1 MSALSQSSAS
11 DSLASSWARPKSI
24 LQTHRCLLVSFA
36 VPRDWNFSSSIFLV
50 QPRACFI
57 IFSLVCGGGPGV
69 STLQSAKFGFHG
81 WDKLCALGPFAPPG
95 VPAVARSWRRRGKGS
110 VKLEGGSGSIV
121 EGSGDS
127 DESPRMTRSEE
138 VGGQTFANLARRQV
152 QWGSIGRATGQMV
165 DHRLREGTG
174 KAVDHSHPLRERS
187 LDSISCFRV
196 VKQAA
201 RVILQHV
208 TVISRCSLESVV
220 IRDNL

>member
-1 MSALSQSSAS
+1 MAGTSSAAWGP
-11 DSLASSWARPKSI
+11 SLRQGFLRLRGLGDGVAK
-24 LQTHRCLLVSFA
+24 
-36 VPRDWNFSSSIFLV
+36 VPSNS
-50 QPRACFI
+50 
-57 IFSLVCGGGPGV
+57 
-69 STLQSAKFGFHG
+69 
-81 WDKLCALGPFAPPG
+81 
-95 VPAVARSWRRRGKGS
+95 
-110 VKLEGGSGSIV
+110 GGSGSIV

-152 QWGSIGRATGQMV
+152 QWGSIGCATGQMV
-165 DHRLREGTG
+165 DHRFREGTG

-201 RVILQHV
+201 RVKVQHV

-220 IRDNL
+220 IRDNLKIHT